1 MQSDTSSWVLLAH
14 LLRPQGRKGELLA
27 ELLTD
32 FPDRLVGR
40 KGVFLMSPGSQKEA
54 RPIEILS
61 AWLPVGKNRGR
72 VVLQLGGIAT
82 ISDAESVAGLDVVV
96 SEEDRLPLEDES
108 IYISD
113 LIGCEIFDGEVLVGK
128 VTEVNFPADPDG
140 TRISDAAPLLV
151 VQGTL
156 QNEILIPFVN
166 AFVRRMDLPG
176 RKLVMSLPAG
186 LVEIN
191 EG

>member
-27 ELLTD
+27 EMLTD
-32 FPDRLVGR
+32 FPDRLAGR
-40 KGVFLMSPGSQKEA
+40 KGVFLVSPGSQKEA

-72 VVLQLGGIAT
+72 IVLQLAGIET
-82 ISDAESVAGLDVVV
+82 ISDAESVAGFDVVV

-108 IYISD
+108 VYISD
-113 LIGCEIFDGEVLVGK
+113 LVGCDVFDQAVLVGT
-128 VTEVNFPADPDG
+128 VTEVNFPAGPDG

-151 VQGTL
+151 VQGAR
-156 QNEILIPFVN
+156 QNEILIPFVK
-166 AFVRRMDLPG
+166 AFVRQMDLPG

-186 LVEIN
+186 LVEVN